1 MIEEIDKV
9 KEYKSLLT
17 TAKPYTLYW
26 WIELLSH
33 AIVRDTIAVERMMW
47 DDADRYNNL
56 VKFIHK
62 RIAVKL
68 EKVIDE
74 QRHNCSREYLESTYD
89 SNNFEY
95 KGKPLRNYVHDLIR
109 NAKKPDV
116 K

>member
-1 MIEEIDKV
+1 MIEEIEEV
-9 KEYKSLLT
+9 KKYKSLLT
-17 TAKPYTLYW
+17 TSKPYTVFW

-33 AIVRDTIAVERMMW
+33 ATVRDTLSVERMQW
-47 DDADRYNNL
+47 KDAERYNKL

-62 RIAVKL
+62 RISDKL
-68 EKVIDE
+68 EKTIDE
-74 QRHNCSREYLESTYD
+74 QRYNCSREYLESTYD

-109 NAKKPDV
+109 TAKKPDI